1 MGYKDGKHSSSG
13 RRSTSQRSNETRMA
27 RRKEPLRD
35 NYYYEEP
42 AHGSS
47 GGFEDMSSYSSS
59 RKKKDDQRELE
70 RQRGKKGSKKKKAII
85 ISLLVLLAIIGGALY
100 YVFGYML
107 KDLTI
112 DTDFTKDLAK
122 LGITTSAVEGEDPI
136 ILDDSITNIA
146 LFGVDARDSSFEGRS
161 DVIMIV
167 SVDNRHDKIKMTSIL
182 RDTCVQLED
191 GSYAKLTDLYS
202 IGGPELSVN
211 TLNRNFSAGNRPLYI
226 TDYATV
232 NFAKMAEI
240 VDAFG
245 GVELE
250 LTGAEV
256 QQINVNLWSLLVDVD
271 NAIESDKY
279 SGSYESRDDYA
290 VISSYD
296 MIPNIYGIKNVDSAD
311 YEYEDGT
318 YTLNGNQA
326 VAYGR
331 IRHLDGGDNVRAER
345 QQNVLKALI
354 SKMRTMSKLE
364 YPEMIKKVL
373 PLVKTSLNFN
383 DIMSLAPIIL
393 TDFTV
398 ETMSIP
404 GTDETPRS
412 GWINGGTQWVYVYD
426 LDYAAKHLST
436 FIYESDSQF
445 INEDLYPSYYFP
457 DVPESSSDGTYYSVE
472 DDFPPVESEEPL
484 ESEPESSMPEGGGD
498 TDSSA
503 PDDGYGSDGDSD
515 NWGWEGSD
523 TSSYPADSPD
533 DWVDT
538 PSEGDGNTGD
548 STGGD
553 YTDYPDDPIDDGGG
567 GDTDTW
573 VDVPGSDEVS
583 PF

>member
-1 MGYKDGKHSSSG
+1 MGYKDGRHSSSG
-13 RRSTSQRSNETRMA
+13 RRAASKRNADSRMA
-27 RRKEPLRD
+27 TRRKEPLRD

-42 AHGSS
+42 AGGS
-47 GGFEDMSSYSSS
+47 GRFEDMSSYSSS
-59 RKKKDDQRELE
+59 RKKKEDKRELE
-70 RQRGKKGSKKKKAII
+70 RQRKPKGSKKKKAII
-85 ISLLVLLAIIGGALY
+85 ISLLVLLAIIGGVLY
-100 YVFGYML
+100 YIFGYML

-112 DTDFTKDLAK
+112 DEEFTKDLAK
-122 LGITTSAVEGEDPI
+122 LGITTSAAEGEDPI

-167 SVDNRHDKIKMTSIL
+167 SIDNRHDKIKMTSIL

-202 IGGPELSVN
+202 LGGPELSVN

-271 NAIESDKY
+271 NAIENDQY
-279 SGSYESRDDYA
+279 NGTYESRDDYA
-290 VISSYD
+290 TISSYD
-296 MIPNIYGIKNVDSAD
+296 MIPNIYGVKNVDSAD

-393 TDFTV
+393 TNFTI

-445 INEDLYPSYYFP
+445 INEELYPSYYFP
-457 DVPESSSDGTYYSVE
+457 DVPETSSSGTYYSVD
-472 DDFPPVESEEPL
+472 DDFPPVESEEPVD
-484 ESEPESSMPEGGGD
+484 SEPESSP
-498 TDSSA
+498 
-503 PDDGYGSDGDSD
+503 PDDGL
-515 NWGWEGSD
+515 
-523 TSSYPADSPD
+523 TSSYPEGEYPDDPDGWYGGDGGDGNISDTPSDSPD
-533 DWVDT
+533 DWIDT
-538 PSEGDGNTGD
+538 PGDDT
-548 STGGD
+548 S
-553 YTDYPDDPIDDGGG
+553 YPSDGGS
-567 GDTDTW
+567 TDNDW
-573 VDVPGSDEVS
+573 VDVPGSDDIS